1 MFKKRGEARGE
12 AGSDTGFFGR
22 YRLWMAVCTL
32 VGTIIGAGILGMPY
46 AIAKVGF
53 LPGIFLILLIG
64 ISFIFLNLFLGEVI
78 LRTKGQHQLTG
89 YAEKYLGPWGKKLM
103 TFSMLVSI
111 YGALSA
117 YLIGIGIALQTI
129 FKSSSAT
136 PYIILFFLVG
146 FFIVYRGIK
155 STGKAELILVSFL
168 IVVIVA
174 IGLYSLDNINPAYFS
189 SYDLG
194 KLLLPYGVV
203 VFAFVGSAAIPEIQE
218 ELGNQKKKM
227 KKAIIIGSVIPI
239 IIYTLFTVVMM
250 GLVGIEQFE
259 LLEPNQRIA
268 TVALSIYST
277 PLFGLFA
284 NILAILTMSTSFF
297 TLGLALLEMYQF
309 DYGTSRK
316 AALLLTFIFP
326 LLVAVFKLTT
336 FIAILGITG
345 VFSGGLDGILVV
357 LMYWKAKLLG
367 ERKPEYNLPVWRPV
381 GIFLMVMF
389 ALGILYQLTAL
400 LT

>member
-1 MFKKRGEARGE
+1 MFKQRGEASE
-12 AGSDTGFFGR
+12 DTGFFGR

-64 ISFIFLNLFLGEVI
+64 VSFIFLNLFLGEVI

-174 IGLYSLDNINPAYFS
+174 IGLFSLDNINPAHFS
-189 SYDLG
+189 GYDLG

-250 GLVGIEQFE
+250 GLIGIEQFE

-284 NILAILTMSTSFF
+284 NILAVLTMSTSFF

-389 ALGILYQLTAL
+389 ALGILYQIFAL
-400 LT
+400 AF